1 MLNPN
6 SKWPTQST
14 APSAD
19 YPYGSAQNI
28 TTPGDG
34 TGTPFVA
41 DLVDDWFG
49 FQQEVVQRA
58 GITPSGLP
66 DHAGDSDV
74 FDGLRKT
81 IGGYPGHIITT
92 CCQSDPA
99 TLGIRALALEGQ
111 TVTIASY
118 PDLVS
123 ATYVGDANNGDTT
136 WATGFYKTSDNPGTN
151 PNRNVAGP
159 YFVLPDFR
167 GYFLR
172 GLEPAA
178 AIDPNGAS
186 RFCGSLQPSA
196 VYTHLHQIFRDYS
209 GADEL
214 MYLHAIDDPGAG
226 APTLYA
232 LATAGDDLH
241 AYDFTPSEVANDN
254 RPYNRSVQFWICY

>member
-1 MLNPN
+1 MALNPN
-6 SKWPTQST
+6 SKWPTQTT
-14 APSAD
+14 APSGD

-34 TGTPFVA
+34 TGTPFVK

-49 FQQEVVQRA
+49 FQQEVLQRA
-58 GITPSGLP
+58 GITPSGNP

-99 TLGIRALALEGQ
+99 SLGIRALALQGQ
-111 TVTIASY
+111 TVAIASY
-118 PDLVS
+118 SDLVT

-136 WATGFYKTSDNPGTN
+136 WATGFYKTSDTPGTV
-151 PNRNVAGP
+151 RNTAGP

-172 GLEPAA
+172 GLDLAGGSV
-178 AIDPNGAS
+178 DPNAAS
-186 RFCGSLQPSA
+186 RFCGSFQTSA
-196 VYTHLHQIFRDYS
+196 VREHTHEVYRDYTGS
-209 GADEL
+209 DVR
-214 MYLHAIDDPGAG
+214 MYLHAIDDPGAS
-226 APTLYA
+226 APSLYA
-232 LATAGDDLH
+232 LATAGDNLH
-241 AYDFTPSEVANDN
+241 AVDFSGSVSTDN
-254 RPYNRSVQFWICY
+254 RPWNRTVQFWICY